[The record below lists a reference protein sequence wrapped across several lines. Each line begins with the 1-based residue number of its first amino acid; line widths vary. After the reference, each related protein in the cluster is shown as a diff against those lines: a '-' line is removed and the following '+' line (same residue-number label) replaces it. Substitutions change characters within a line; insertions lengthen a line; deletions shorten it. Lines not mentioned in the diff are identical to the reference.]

1 MTAVRYMV
9 CYKQLFA
16 QKNLQFVSVILQESR
31 LGIPEKVF
39 DVQTHN
45 FPVTGHSIF
54 STEISSNLVA

>member
-1 MTAVRYMV
+1 MTAVPLYGLLQTTFRPE
-9 CYKQLFA
+9 
-16 QKNLQFVSVILQESR
+16 NLQFVSVILQESR

-39 DVQTHN
+39 DVQAHN